1 MVMEQGLQKMKQ
13 KANLAV
19 WAEQV
24 KACRLSGLRV
34 KEWCAENGI
43 NPNAYYRRQKKVF
56 KAVQADT
63 EPFYEIPAERNLNHA
78 AVSIQINGLTAEI
91 RRGADEE
98 TKDSIRNSRSIRL
111 RSKRNFLLHL
121 QFSAC

>member
-1 MVMEQGLQKMKQ
+1 MVMEQELQKMKQ

-24 KACRLSGLRV
+24 KACRSSGLRV

-98 TKDSIRNSRSIRL
+98 TVLAVLRAMRS
-111 RSKRNFLLHL
+111 
-121 QFSAC
+121 C